1 MVTAEIQL
9 ARYAL
14 EEVERI
20 DRDREQ
26 QRGLI
31 AEARRSWASGRA
43 ARRGGP
49 S

>member
-1 MVTAEIQL
+1 MGTAEDQL

-26 QRGLI
+26 PQVLI
-31 AEARRSWASGRA
+31 AEARRSWPSGRA
-43 ARRGGP
+43 ARRGRP

>member
-1 MVTAEIQL
+1 MVTAEVQL

-26 QRGLI
+26 QQGLI
-31 AEARRSWASGRA
+31 NEARQSWPSDSA
-43 ARRGGP
+43 ARRGRL